1 MGSNLVYNMML
12 MLELLLLC
20 LASVASGALFGQCGS
35 LSSSCDSN
43 TTASSTEYVGL
54 TAAEKMQL
62 LWSKCLESRTPAD
75 WFTTKQLMGMF
86 LESMCPTFQA
96 QGDEMPWEKRL
107 LSYGWRN
114 KYIHTVGTVG
124 QVEWRD
130 LGSHPYTGIFQGAT
144 QGIVRFS
151 LAIEPSNTAKST
163 TPGMGLKFL
172 RDGKDSANL
181 VAMYSVNGQDSWNF
195 FKNDFTNHIGALGAA
210 LIPLEVKFSEATN
223 YISEC
228 GLSDWASYGEDGV
241 MASSLSFP
249 FMVRFQPTR
258 EISFP
263 DEYVNDFLVDLT
275 SVPAGS
281 TLYQVW
287 ALDVPQELG
296 GTETHIADL
305 VLTSDMTTTTW
316 GDKNLYFRH
325 QDMAEDVASRP
336 EWEDYLDKFGIPG
349 DSGCPVIR
357 MMNRKG
363 RAADIM

>member
-1 MGSNLVYNMML
+1 M
-12 MLELLLLC
+12 
-20 LASVASGALFGQCGS
+20 
-35 LSSSCDSN
+35 
-43 TTASSTEYVGL
+43 
-54 TAAEKMQL
+54 
-62 LWSKCLESRTPAD
+62 
-75 WFTTKQLMGMF
+75 
-86 LESMCPTFQA
+86 
-96 QGDEMPWEKRL
+96 
-107 LSYGWRN
+107 
-114 KYIHTVGTVG
+114 G

-130 LGSHPYTGIFQGAT
+130 RGGHSYSGIFTGAT
-144 QGIVRFS
+144 KGIVRFS
-151 LAIEPSNTAKST
+151 LAKEPSPPALNTA
-163 TPGMGLKFL
+163 PGMGLKFL
-172 RDGKDSANL
+172 RDGVDSANL

-195 FKNDFTNHIGALGAA
+195 FKNNFTNHIGPGGLD
-210 LIPLEVKFSEATN
+210 LVPLEVKFSEATN

-241 MASSLSFP
+241 MTSSLSFP
-249 FMVRFQPTR
+249 FMVRFQPTG

-325 QDMAEDVASRP
+325 QDMAEDVAIRP

-363 RAADIM
+363 RAADSM